1 MGFAVVVVAITAVAE
16 VTVGTALESFAVVA
30 IVVAVAIVADSAVAA
45 VVDKQFAVIVLASIV
60 AVVVSI
66 VVAVVVIVILE
77 EIVVAETV
85 VVEPNNVAVLSL
97 LDTVF
102 ANLDPAAV
110 VVVGKVSIL
119 GSDEAG
125 SPQGTAGCR

>member
-30 IVVAVAIVADSAVAA
+30 LVVAVAVAIVA
-45 VVDKQFAVIVLASIV
+45 DKQFAVIVLASIV

-119 GSDEAG
+119 GSDEAV